1 MADTK
6 YEWDGSKYV
15 PFKNTPGAYVIEW
28 DGMDWVPS
36 KNPEGPGAFTRGL
49 ATGFEQTKGILSE
62 ALPAMVQSALGYDDA
77 ARANLQA
84 YKERMDRLDKAGLQA
99 KMTYED
105 VNSLG
110 TLYDYGAEAFGQA
123 LPSMVTALIP
133 GVGLGAAGTRLA
145 AGRAATGLVASR
157 AAAIESAAQAAG
169 QTVTKEA
176 AYAAAMQQVS
186 QQIGTVAGVMLG
198 SGLQNVPESFANIYD
213 ETQQLRPG
221 VAFAVGSLKSALDS
235 IAPVMLLRKTQGVEM
250 GDRLTNLIS
259 SKLLKGRPGWSGALA
274 GALETAA
281 TEGLTEGAQ
290 ELLDQAAVNV
300 LADKTFNWKEVV
312 DAALKGGIGA
322 APVGG
327 AAGAYGARRTAQAEE
342 DRVRQAEEQKAEQ
355 EAIAAQQRAAQ
366 TKKIESQRAAY
377 LNAVQLPEAYAAA
390 REYDPGKLLGPEAPI
405 TDKIKRKLAMRQ
417 NLSTDEEGALV
428 NMSPQEFERYIKL
441 SLDEDPEIIKDIPE
455 IGAYEFMNETPPP
468 VPQGPAPDAI
478 SEIYSTVLE
487 NIPTTNKGS
496 RDANQMFTPGFL
508 AELGL
513 QTTPEQN
520 REVLARLVA
529 EGEVVQKGAFFRFTT
544 DAEKEAFDVRRDPK
558 LAEALNVEKPDTKL
572 QKRWLEKAL
581 GREIQD
587 PTSVPKL
594 FKMLEREGL
603 VVQKGPYW
611 QRVEPMQVDRKMRQR
626 LFAMGYEPSAIEAMS
641 GKEAY
646 DIISSNTWPGT
657 GNIPATQPASA
668 QPVAPEPPTQV
679 TPAAPTQVAPT
690 PAPVQV
696 EPPAPTPV
704 ASPLDDPRLKTL
716 LDLGRK
722 RGYVTFDEVL
732 EAVPDTKNIEPF
744 LVELDFADIPLV
756 ETPPTPEPVAPEAP
770 APSAAQ
776 PDAGA
781 ILENISAAYKSLA
794 GTDWQGAPGGRG
806 PAVLVANLLKSIR
819 ASNPQYTQE
828 DLARDLHLVDRNP
841 DLLTKDG
848 ASISFLYSTV
858 AKERKAKP
866 VIFKDAQGRSFP
878 YYAITFVKE
887 TPARE
892 APPSDIKVGDVVSVP
907 DGTVGTVEK
916 IEGGVATI
924 VPRGFENTPR
934 RYSYS
939 TDILTPESPDV
950 MRSSTVV
957 ETDLAIDP
965 KLILAKFAATTYE
978 NRPVKLATKE
988 LLQNSFDAVKE
999 ALYKG
1004 EITKGNIDIAV
1015 DQANRTLT
1023 ITDNGVGMSR
1033 DVLLKAFFT
1042 LAGTKKDTPPGMR
1055 SGGFGNAKLALF
1067 TMSESMRIETVRDGV
1082 KTVTEVDSAKLLDAV
1097 GRVTVPEGT
1106 PRSIRAVSSPTKE
1119 KNGTVVSIKLKDTW
1133 TDSQTGAVNPT
1144 DVDKDSVESIL
1155 MQPWIASDE
1164 SGNLYDFEITVN
1176 GGPTLGVGK
1185 KHLEFQDYTKFT
1197 TASFPWGDV
1206 VIYRSMYKYSYPGKF
1221 NKYGRKHTVLSSGAF
1236 QFDTL
1241 FGSSEMNPYGTAY
1254 PYNLILDVKPKVV
1267 AGDKNYP
1274 FNDTRENWRDS
1285 ISQSLAALNL
1295 VFFRLGK
1302 AKGTEDLA
1310 ATMANTYTIGKV
1322 DPFAAGPKTY
1332 KSPVKI
1338 PAASIA
1344 APSAIGL
1351 PDKLD
1356 VKYNSKLSK
1365 FQVTYDKNGKTENLD
1380 NFLDGAQTEP
1390 LKGIDTNTPLY
1401 HNNLNVDLVE
1411 VGRQHGNPIAY
1422 MTDIASIFMEMRKAL
1437 QGVGGNKYYG
1447 NMTLQDALNEYYMG
1461 IGFDTSYYG
1470 LNSKVPFKAMLINPV
1485 ASKSQTIQGITSN
1498 IYNTMVHELA
1508 HVEVFSHDANF
1519 ISAMASMEEFLADNG
1534 YYDPLRRAI
1543 ESTVAKNFNMITKMR
1558 EAFNDSNTSNVASSI
1573 ATGDKGKP
1581 SRIMEAVR
1589 RGSLA
1594 DALDPVWTR
1603 GELGRDPGFSRGAAT
1618 AAEQQVAG
1626 GLPNQGRFIVPEGIP
1641 REMNDALNVMEQGN
1655 FRQMEGGEAF
1665 TKDISCG

>member
-36 KNPEGPGAFTRGL
+36 KNPEGPGAFTKGL
-49 ATGFEQTKGILSE
+49 ATGWEQTKGLLSE
-62 ALPAMVQSALGYDDA
+62 ALPAMAQSALGYDDA

-99 KMTYED
+99 KMSYED

-123 LPSMVTALIP
+123 LPSMLTALIP

-274 GALETAA
+274 GTLETAA

-300 LADKTFNWKEVV
+300 LADKTFDWKQVV

-377 LNAVQLPEAYAAA
+377 LSAVQLPEAYAAA
-390 REYDPGKLLGPEAPI
+390 REYDPDKLLGPEAPI

-520 REVLARLVA
+520 KEVLARLVA

-594 FKMLEREGL
+594 FKMLEQEGL

-657 GNIPATQPASA
+657 GNIPATQPAPA

-770 APSAAQ
+770 APKE
-776 PDAGA
+776 AG
-781 ILENISAAYKSLA
+781 
-794 GTDWQGAPGGRG
+794 
-806 PAVLVANLLKSIR
+806 V
-819 ASNPQYTQE
+819 
-828 DLARDLHLVDRNP
+828 
-841 DLLTKDG
+841 
-848 ASISFLYSTV
+848 
-858 AKERKAKP
+858 
-866 VIFKDAQGRSFP
+866 
-878 YYAITFVKE
+878 
-887 TPARE
+887 PARE

-1356 VKYNSKLSK
+1356 VTYNSKLSK

>member
-36 KNPEGPGAFTRGL
+36 KNPEGPGAFTKGL
-49 ATGFEQTKGILSE
+49 ATGWEQTKGLLSE
-62 ALPAMVQSALGYDDA
+62 ALPAMAQSALGYDDA

-99 KMTYED
+99 KMSYED

-123 LPSMVTALIP
+123 LPSMLTALIP

-274 GALETAA
+274 GTLETAA

-300 LADKTFNWKEVV
+300 LADKTFDWKQVV

-377 LNAVQLPEAYAAA
+377 LSAVQLPEAYAAA
-390 REYDPGKLLGPEAPI
+390 REYDPDKLLGPEAPI

-520 REVLARLVA
+520 KEVLARLVA

-594 FKMLEREGL
+594 FKMLEQEGL

-646 DIISSNTWPGT
+646 DIISNNTWPGT
-657 GNIPATQPASA
+657 GNIPATQPAPA

-770 APSAAQ
+770 APKE
-776 PDAGA
+776 AG
-781 ILENISAAYKSLA
+781 
-794 GTDWQGAPGGRG
+794 
-806 PAVLVANLLKSIR
+806 V
-819 ASNPQYTQE
+819 
-828 DLARDLHLVDRNP
+828 
-841 DLLTKDG
+841 
-848 ASISFLYSTV
+848 
-858 AKERKAKP
+858 
-866 VIFKDAQGRSFP
+866 
-878 YYAITFVKE
+878 
-887 TPARE
+887 PARE

-1356 VKYNSKLSK
+1356 VTYNSKLSK